1 MLKFA
6 FFLLVHFIFK
16 VYCDDD
22 LIVTLPNGQIRGI
35 TVTPPVTIDLT
46 YYAFLGVPF
55 AAPPTGEL
63 RFKPPQPANNWDGI
77 LEANNSK
84 ISCYQTDKDD
94 DYQTEDCLH
103 LNVYTPNNPSSGK
116 KTPVLVF
123 IYGGTFVHGH
133 ANYDPKSVAFL
144 MRENITVVTFNY
156 RVGPFGFL
164 STADTVVPGN
174 MGLKDQQF
182 VLKWMQNNIHLF
194 GGDKAKVT
202 IMGQSAGAA
211 SVTYQVLSPG
221 SAGLFV
227 GAIANSGTALC
238 NWAYQSNALDTAY
251 GIANEI
257 DPTFGTDKTTEEL
270 LEFLQGVD
278 ASAIHATSDKYKV
291 FAPVIEVPHDGAI
304 ISDNMY
310 ESLVNGTF
318 NKVPLLLGFNSEES
332 IGMAKDIDAWK
343 KHCQGYDANPSTLVD
358 PDMHIEDNETKLTVG
373 NAIKTL
379 YVGNGT
385 FEEGYGKGIQY
396 FSDNTFI
403 RPIIKFAELVSKHVQ
418 NLYFYQFS
426 YHGKLGQNNID
437 IPGIGKVAHAEDQR
451 YFWCEHDSYSEYPT
465 SDLKTVQKYVKL
477 LVNFIRHQKPTP
489 VIQYIFDYCMWPEV
503 TSHYFTYLDIDT
515 TLKMRYN
522 PRNFSYGA
530 WVGLYDKYAK
540 KPFISY

>member
-278 ASAIHATSDKYKV
+278 ASAIHATSDKYK
-291 FAPVIEVPHDGAI
+291 
-304 ISDNMY
+304 
-310 ESLVNGTF
+310 
-318 NKVPLLLGFNSEES
+318 
-332 IGMAKDIDAWK
+332 
-343 KHCQGYDANPSTLVD
+343 
-358 PDMHIEDNETKLTVG
+358 
-373 NAIKTL
+373 
-379 YVGNGT
+379 
-385 FEEGYGKGIQY
+385 Y

-489 VIQYIFDYCMWPEV
+489 WIDMIFDYCMWPEV

-515 TLKMRYN
+515 TLKMRYD
-522 PRNFSYGA
+522 PRNFSYNA

-540 KPFISY
+540 KPFIPY

>member
-1 MLKFA
+1 MLKLA
-6 FFLLVHFIFK
+6 FFLSVHFIFK

-55 AAPPTGEL
+55 AAPPIGEL

-221 SAGLFV
+221 SAGLL
-227 GAIANSGTALC
+227 G
-238 NWAYQSNALDTAY
+238 
-251 GIANEI
+251 
-257 DPTFGTDKTTEEL
+257 
-270 LEFLQGVD
+270 
-278 ASAIHATSDKYKV
+278 V

-332 IGMAKDIDAWK
+332 IGMAKALRRYVQIVANFVKNLEPSISDETIDW
-343 KHCQGYDANPSTLVD
+343 PLVQSGS
-358 PDMHIEDNETKLTVG
+358 I
-373 NAIKTL
+373 
-379 YVGNGT
+379 
-385 FEEGYGKGIQY
+385 
-396 FSDNTFI
+396 S
-403 RPIIKFAELVSKHVQ
+403 
-418 NLYFYQFS
+418 
-426 YHGKLGQNNID
+426 
-437 IPGIGKVAHAEDQR
+437 
-451 YFWCEHDSYSEYPT
+451 
-465 SDLKTVQKYVKL
+465 
-477 LVNFIRHQKPTP
+477 
-489 VIQYIFDYCMWPEV
+489 
-503 TSHYFTYLDIDT
+503 YLDIDEQ
-515 TLKMRYN
+515 LSIKEN
-522 PRNFSYGA
+522 PREFSYA
-530 WVGLYDKYAK
+530 KWEDIFSYYART
-540 KPFISY
+540 PYLSY